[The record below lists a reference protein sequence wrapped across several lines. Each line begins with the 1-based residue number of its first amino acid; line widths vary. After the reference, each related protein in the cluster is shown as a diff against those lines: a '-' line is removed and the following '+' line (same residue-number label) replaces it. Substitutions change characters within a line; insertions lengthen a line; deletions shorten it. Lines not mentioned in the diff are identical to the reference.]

1 MLVLGHDVGFGND
14 YIHQMVLLETRDMGG
29 ALLQQA
35 ERPALGISH
44 ERYYHQYAS
53 LDLAWSLP
61 TLEAPTYKQQ
71 KSLDGFWVL
80 RVIGHGIGGK
90 HIPAKMAQ
98 LAESQSLE

>member
-14 YIHQMVLLETRDMGG
+14 YIHQMVLLETREMGG

-35 ERPALGISH
+35 ERPALGVSH

-61 TLEAPTYKQQ
+61 ILEANLQATK
-71 KSLDGFWVL
+71 KSWWILG
-80 RVIGHGIGGK
+80 
-90 HIPAKMAQ
+90 
-98 LAESQSLE
+98 LACHRPWYWREAYPS